1 MKNGDFILSIKN
13 KNLSQMKSKFIL
25 AATIMLSLNGFAQ
38 KDELKS
44 LKKIYGKETVSA
56 SDLETYKTNISKLES
71 IATLENDKVS
81 ANFYKS
87 MLPLV
92 ELHSLTKETATP
104 EKIGAVLNQKSVAAM
119 ASGIDATLEY
129 EKKSGKQVYTKD
141 IQKTVAQIK
150 PMFLKQVV
158 QLDKEK
164 NFAEVSELLH
174 SIYLMDKTD
183 AEKLYY
189 AANYAVNVPDYDKA
203 LAYYEELMR
212 IGYSG
217 EGTLY
222 WATNVASGQEENFP
236 NRIERSKYLQLET
249 HVKPRDEK
257 LPSKRGEILK
267 NITVIYIEKG
277 RTEDAKKI
285 ITDAR
290 IANPN
295 DIYLIVQDARLC
307 LESKDSAAYNKLVA
321 DALVKHPTNDELYFN
336 LGIVN
341 YNYKLKAEAEKQ
353 YLKALSINPK
363 HEDAN
368 MQMAILK
375 LDPEKDL
382 IDQMNKLG
390 TSPADNQKYEVLKK
404 KREDLFKSAIP
415 YLEKAVQLN
424 PENTDAAS
432 TLLGVYRALEMNDKA
447 KALKAKMNN

>member
-1 MKNGDFILSIKN
+1 MAISFYLFKN
-13 KNLSQMKSKFIL
+13 KNLSQMNSKFIL
-25 AATIMLSLNGFAQ
+25 AATVMLSLSGFAQ

-44 LKKIYGKETVSA
+44 LKKIYGKEKVSA
-56 SDLETYKTNISKLES
+56 SDLETYKTNISKLETL
-71 IATLENDKVS
+71 ATVEDDKVS

-92 ELHSLTKETATP
+92 ELHSLTRETATA
-104 EKIGAVLNQKSVAAM
+104 EKMNAVLNQKSIAAM
-119 ASGIDATLEY
+119 ANGIDATLEY
-129 EKKSGKQVYTKD
+129 EKKTGKQVYTKE

-150 PMFLKQVV
+150 PMFLQQVV
-158 QLDKEK
+158 ALDKAKE
-164 NFAEVSELLH
+164 FAEVSELLH

-189 AANYAVNVPDYDKA
+189 AANYAVNIPDYDRA
-203 LAYYEELMR
+203 LAYYEELMK

-236 NRIERSKYLQLET
+236 NRNERAKYLQLET

-267 NITVIYIEKG
+267 NIALIYVQKG
-277 RTEDAKKI
+277 RIEDAKKAI
-285 ITDAR
+285 VTAR
-290 IANPN
+290 TANPE
-295 DIYLIVQDARLC
+295 DESLILEEARLY
-307 LESKDSAAYNKLVA
+307 LETKDYATYKKLVSEVLEKNPNNA
-321 DALVKHPTNDELYFN
+321 DLLYN
-336 LGIVN
+336 LGVISYTNNEKV
-341 YNYKLKAEAEKQ
+341 EAEKY
-353 YLKALSINPK
+353 YLKALAINPK
-363 HEDAN
+363 HENAN
-368 MQMAILK
+368 MNLAILK
-375 LDPEKDL
+375 LEPEKNL

-404 KREDLFKSAIP
+404 KREDVFKSAIP

-424 PENTDAAS
+424 PSNSDAAN